1 MTKTKRNMHCQ
12 TTTIITA
19 TEITQTGG
27 YFYKYT
33 FRSIDRSLR
42 PAGPLC
48 HKLFCFFGDF
58 YVWGTQDRGNKITAS
73 SDLAN
78 NALAQVCR
86 SLMCKIL
93 LLHMY
98 HFIK

>member
-1 MTKTKRNMHCQ
+1 MHHQ

-42 PAGPLC
+42 PAGPPC
-48 HKLFCFFGDF
+48 HKYF
-58 YVWGTQDRGNKITAS
+58 AS
-73 SDLAN
+73 LGIFM
-78 NALAQVCR
+78 R
-86 SLMCKIL
+86 EGRRTWR
-93 LLHMY
+93 
-98 HFIK
+98 

>member
-1 MTKTKRNMHCQ
+1 MYWQ

-33 FRSIDRSLR
+33 FRLIDRSLR
-42 PAGPLC
+42 HTGPPC
-48 HKLFCFFGDF
+48 HNLFCFFGDF
-58 YVWGTQDRGNKITAS
+58 LCARNAGHRGNKITAT

-86 SLMCKIL
+86 SLTLIVL
-93 LLHMY
+93 LLHIY
-98 HFIK
+98 HYDAS

>member
-42 PAGPLC
+42 PARPPC

-58 YVWGTQDRGNKITAS
+58 YVGGTQDVEVTK
-73 SDLAN
+73 
-78 NALAQVCR
+78 
-86 SLMCKIL
+86 SLPVQT
-93 LLHMY
+93 
-98 HFIK
+98 